1 MIRSEILRTDI
12 IFCIL
17 VMPGMMF
24 LFPTGEWLQWH
35 TAYVLLYVLWL
46 YAVYFI
52 GRFGL
57 GPLLVVK
64 TWKRLVTAA
73 CILLLIWAVTFLM
86 TLTTVDFPQDAAR
99 LGKMPPHET
108 AMWVLLLAVLAYSLP
123 VGMLS
128 TRLRW
133 LSRRADKEAV
143 QEAAREALET
153 RRAESGEMAGEELLV
168 KSDYKTVHIPLSAI
182 QYVEGRNNYSCFHL
196 DNLDDVVTQLSLK
209 SALEMLPQGKFAR
222 IHRSY
227 IIPLWRIEKR
237 TAAQVK
243 LLGLPDPFPIGRA
256 FKDQFKDGR

>member
-1 MIRSEILRTDI
+1 MVRSEILRTDI

-35 TAYVLLYVLWL
+35 TGYVLLYVLWL
-46 YAVYFI
+46 YAVYFA

-64 TWKRLVTAA
+64 TWKRFITVAG
-73 CILLLIWAVTFLM
+73 ILLLIWAITFLM
-86 TLTTVDFPQDAAR
+86 TLTRVDFPQDATR
-99 LGKMPPHET
+99 LGKMPQHET

-133 LSRRADKEAV
+133 LSRRADREAV

-153 RRAESGEMAGEELLV
+153 RRAEAAEMVGEEIQV
-168 KSDYKTVHIPLSAI
+168 KSDYQTVHIPLSVI
-182 QYVEGRNNYSCFHL
+182 QYIEGRNNYACFHL

-209 SALEMLPQGKFAR
+209 NVLEMLPEGKFVR

-227 IIPLWRIEKR
+227 IVPLWRIERR

-243 LLGLPDPFPIGRA
+243 LLGLPDPFPVGRA
-256 FKDQFKDGR
+256 FKDQLKDA